1 MTVLTNAEIDR
12 KCAELMGW
20 HANDEGYYLDATD
33 CATIWAE
40 NGWDDDFG
48 YWHPSTDLNQAW
60 QVVEEKLHGR
70 GITIDICD
78 DTDTETKDYQANIYF
93 GGFGGED
100 IASKLIRDTSLSR
113 AICLAV
119 LQAWEK

>member
-1 MTVLTNAEIDR
+1 MTVLTNTEIDR

-20 HANDEGYYLDATD
+20 HFGGLDKKRWYDMGSNPKYLIKD
-33 CATIWAE
+33 WR
-40 NGWDDDFG
+40 
-48 YWHPSTDLNQAW
+48 PSEDLNQAW

-93 GGFGGED
+93 GGED

-113 AICLAV
+113 AICLAA
-119 LQAWEK
+119 LQAWEEK